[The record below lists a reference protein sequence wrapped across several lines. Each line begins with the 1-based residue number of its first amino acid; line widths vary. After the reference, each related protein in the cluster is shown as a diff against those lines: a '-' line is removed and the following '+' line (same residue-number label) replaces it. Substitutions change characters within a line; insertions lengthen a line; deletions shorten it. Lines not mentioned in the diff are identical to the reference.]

1 MWIAGTGCLVNDGI
15 DAKEGTVLSDLNAYS
30 CAAKSLAA
38 DLKDGISWSFAGLEY
53 DSQGTVESVH
63 LRQVEKVQ
71 TSRVS
76 IG

>member
-1 MWIAGTGCLVNDGI
+1 MMGLMRRS
-15 DAKEGTVLSDLNAYS
+15 GTVLSDLNVHS
-30 CAAKSLAA
+30 CAVKSLAA

-76 IG
+76 IGGSPI